1 MISGSQV
8 SLRRVPSLCTSKF
21 LCLGHPVIT
30 AGKGRGSSVQVK
42 AVEDE
47 WRSSTQDMGI
57 SYVGIATNWSIQA
70 SEKARKPG

>member
-1 MISGSQV
+1 MISGSQL

-42 AVEDE
+42 AVVDE
-47 WRSSTQDMGI
+47 WQSSSQDMGI
-57 SYVGIATNWSIQA
+57 SYVEIVTIWVI
-70 SEKARKPG
+70 